1 MNPTSWSL
9 AELAARLGGRVLG
22 DPETRVSQVAA
33 LEHADTRHISFLGN
47 SKYRAQLETSQAGA
61 VILAEGDADHARMPC
76 IVVGNPHAAFARVAG
91 WLHPLPARAPG
102 IHPTAV
108 VAADAQIPADVHI
121 GAHVSIA
128 SGVSIG
134 AGSVIMDGCCIGDGV
149 RIGACAWLYSNVTIY
164 HGCVLGDDLIV
175 HAGTV
180 IGSDGF
186 GLAWEGD
193 HWSKVP
199 QVGRVVIGNDVEIG
213 ANVAID
219 RGAIEDTVIGNGVKL
234 DNQIHIAHNC
244 SIGDHTVIAGCVGMA
259 GSTHIGAYC
268 QIGGA
273 SQVSGHLTICDRVII
288 SGGTTI
294 TKDIREP
301 GVYTSVQPFLKHE
314 DWLRN
319 AVHLRRLD
327 DMAKRIKQVEK
338 QLNTQAERGES

>member
-1 MNPTSWSL
+1 MNTSWSL
-9 AELAARLGGRVLG
+9 AELAARLGGRVQG

-33 LEHADTRHISFLGN
+33 LEHAGPQHISFLNN
-47 SKYRAQLETSQAGA
+47 SKYRAQLAASQAGA
-61 VILAEGDADHARMPC
+61 VILAEGDVDHAHMPC
-76 IVVGNPHAAFARVAG
+76 IVVVNPHAAFARVAA
-91 WLHPLPARAPG
+91 WLNPLPARVPG
-102 IHPTAV
+102 VHPSAV
-108 VAADAQIPADVHI
+108 VAADVELPADVHI
-121 GAHVSIA
+121 GPCVTIA
-128 SGVSIG
+128 AGASIG
-134 AGSVIMDGCCIGDGV
+134 AGSVIMDGCHIGDGV
-149 RIGACAWLYSNVTIY
+149 RIGARAWLYPGVTIY

-175 HAGTV
+175 HSGTV

-219 RGAIEDTVIGNGVKL
+219 RGAIDDTVIGNGVKL

-244 SIGDHTVIAGCVGMA
+244 RIGDHTVIAGCVGMA
-259 GSTHIGAYC
+259 GSTRIGAYC

-273 SQVSGHLTICDRVII
+273 AQISGHLDICDRVIV

-327 DMAKRIKQVEK
+327 DMAKRIKQLEK